1 MSGLRRTIHPQANF
15 DWVPLADIAPDIA
28 VMPKPRVENGEA
40 PEQPYALV
48 FTDAD
53 DKETHVY
60 VFSESGRQNL
70 VRTLTGGIV
79 LPGGPGG

>member
-15 DWVPLADIAPDIA
+15 DWLPLAEVAPEIA
-28 VMPKPRVENGEA
+28 VSPQPRAENGEA
-40 PEQPYALV
+40 PERPYALV

-53 DKETHVY
+53 DREQHVY
-60 VFSESGRQNL
+60 IFSAEGRQNL

-79 LPGGPGG
+79 LPGGPSG